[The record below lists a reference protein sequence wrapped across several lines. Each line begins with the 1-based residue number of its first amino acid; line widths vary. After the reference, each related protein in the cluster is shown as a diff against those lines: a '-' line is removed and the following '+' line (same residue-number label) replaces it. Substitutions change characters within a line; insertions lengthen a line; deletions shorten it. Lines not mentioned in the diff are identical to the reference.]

1 MKIAAFFKDGYPS
14 AENDLH
20 PVFRA
25 EAQQSRLRPEH
36 HRLDLRVPVFQS
48 EIEVAGVMSAEVRYL
63 AFHPHVP
70 VFALKMRA
78 HCGDQIADDPYTAI
92 GRFEGKPKLI
102 NERHFDECTVRL

>member
-1 MKIAAFFKDGYPS
+1 MQAVARLEANAPRAV
-14 AENDLH
+14 AEEH
-20 PVFRA
+20 RA
-25 EAQQSRLRPEH
+25 
-36 HRLDLRVPVFQS
+36 DLRVGVLQR
-48 EIEVAGVMSAEVRYL
+48 EVGVPRAVDLEVGDL